1 MGILVVTWNYP
12 PRRGGIEYLVSNVVR
27 GLRKRHSVCVITAH
41 VRPATAQEERIYR
54 APWPSLVFFSL
65 YALWR
70 GAAVL
75 LRNPGTKV
83 IFGGSV
89 MVMPLVLILARL
101 FGRKVVV
108 QAHGLD
114 VIYASRVYQ
123 AICVRWLKF
132 CNRIVANSRCTASL
146 VMQKGIQ
153 QELISVIP
161 PGVHPERFAGP
172 VNVEALKKEFG
183 LRDKQIILFV
193 GRLAKRKGVKEFIEK
208 SFLRIVSE
216 VPDACFV
223 IVGDNPSESLTHRD
237 DALGEI
243 RAVISKM
250 NLQASVRLHGSASDD
265 ELIKLYQ
272 ACDVVVLPALAETD
286 DVEGFGIVLL
296 EAAAAGKPAVA
307 TRVGGIP
314 DAVEDGKTGILVEP
328 GDYEGLAQAIAHLL
342 NDPLALSKMG
352 GLARQRTKKEF
363 GWEKILDR
371 YETAFRFGGTS
382 TTDQNVV

>member
-1 MGILVVTWNYP
+1 MGILFVTWNFP
-12 PRRGGIEYLVSNVVR
+12 PRRGGIEYLISNLVAS
-27 GLRKRHSVCVITAH
+27 LRKNHSVFVITAYAP
-41 VRPATAQEERIYR
+41 RSGSREEGVFR
-54 APWPSLVFFSL
+54 APWPGLVTFTL

-70 GAAVL
+70 GASL
-75 LRNPGTKV
+75 LFQNRRVKV
-83 IFGGSV
+83 VFGGSALV
-89 MVMPLVLILARL
+89 APLVLILARL
-101 FGRKVVV
+101 FRRKAVA

-114 VIYASRVYQ
+114 LAYRNSLYQ
-123 AICVRWLKF
+123 LLCVRWLKF
-132 CNRIVANSRCTASL
+132 CDRIIANSAYTESL
-146 VMQKGIQ
+146 ALKKGVPR
-153 QELISVIP
+153 ELTSVIP
-161 PGVHPERFAGP
+161 PGIHPERFAGP
-172 VNVEALKKEFG
+172 GNVEALKKEFG

-208 SFLRIVSE
+208 SFLRIVRE
-216 VPDACFV
+216 VPDACLV
-223 IVGDNPSESLTHRD
+223 IVGDNPSESLTDRD

-243 RAVISKM
+243 RAVISTL
-250 NLQASVRLHGSASDD
+250 NLQAHVRLHGSVSDD
-265 ELIKLYQ
+265 ELVKLYQ

-352 GLARQRTKKEF
+352 GVAKQRTKKEF
-363 GWEKILDR
+363 GWKKILDR

>member
-1 MGILVVTWNYP
+1 MGILFITWNFP
-12 PRRGGIEYLVSNVVR
+12 PRRGGIEYLLSNLVA
-27 GLRKRHSVCVITAH
+27 GLRKNHSVFVITAYAP
-41 VRPATAQEERIYR
+41 RSSSREEGVFR
-54 APWPSLVFFSL
+54 APWPGLAAFTL

-70 GAAVL
+70 GASL
-75 LRNPGTKV
+75 LFQNRRVKV
-83 IFGGSV
+83 IFGGSALV
-89 MVMPLVLILARL
+89 TPLVLILARL
-101 FGRKVVV
+101 FRRKAVA

-114 VIYASRVYQ
+114 LVYRKSLYQ
-123 AICVRWLKF
+123 LLCVRWLKF
-132 CNRIVANSRCTASL
+132 CDRIIANSAYTASL
-146 VMQKGIQ
+146 ALKKGARRG
-153 QELISVIP
+153 LISVIP
-161 PGVHPERFAGP
+161 PGVHPERFTGP

-193 GRLAKRKGVKEFIEK
+193 GRLAKRKGVKQFIEK
-208 SFLRIVSE
+208 SFLRIISE

-250 NLQASVRLHGSASDD
+250 NLQARVRLHGSASDD
-265 ELIKLYQ
+265 ELVKVYQ

-328 GDYEGLAQAIAHLL
+328 SDYEQLADAATTLL
-342 NDPLALSKMG
+342 CDSRRNLTMGECAQRRVQEKFCWGKIIDQYELAFEA
-352 GLARQRTKKEF
+352 LA
-363 GWEKILDR
+363 D
-371 YETAFRFGGTS
+371 
-382 TTDQNVV
+382 